1 MPIRLVSLGQLF
13 CSRTNAALSLI
24 LIITALGLRL
34 WGIPSD
40 LPVYYEKGDEGEIIR
55 IAMSLGG
62 DPDPHTFFNPSLY
75 PYVLLTAFGA
85 FFAAG
90 KAMGSFANSAD
101 FANYYFHHLSVFY
114 LIARSISVLFGVASV
129 GLTYLI
135 GRKAY
140 GPRAG
145 LLASLFLAFA
155 GIHVLFSRTAKVD
168 ATAAALLLASLLF
181 TMEVLKGA
189 SRRPA
194 IVAALFAGLAAS
206 AKYTAGVAWLGLV
219 AALLLREKE
228 PSVSGAGKGE
238 SIRQTLAGVALTG
251 LVAAAGFFV
260 GTPFALVHFGKF
272 LHELREHAV
281 YVSTFGD
288 PFHFGGLT
296 FWPSVHLQRFASPDK
311 MGWPLAAACVAG
323 LLYAFYRSTRADA
336 VLLIVIGCL
345 YVPLALPTQTY
356 FPDNFLLP
364 IVPLLILLAAR
375 LLDDLVSIAPRLRTA
390 WVLWAGAAA
399 VVALT
404 GTVGLDRA
412 AARSTTLEAAK
423 QWIEKNIPLRSTIL
437 VDRAAPQ
444 LAFTPES
451 WRRLIDLQMA
461 TPSKQESFHPS
472 RRRSVS
478 LGSQQ
483 GRLIELRDKAM
494 TDFGVPYDLYLL
506 LDRYE
511 VFTSPPPPELDFYAQ
526 GVPRAVRVHSIQ
538 YIVLNT
544 EMNNQ
549 YKSHLEKDPENGVLQ
564 ERTRF
569 YHEVEEG
576 CVLLSAFRPGE
587 SLSGPEIR
595 VYEAGRIAGQRGP
608 LTSQASV

>member
-34 WGIPSD
+34 WGFPSD

-194 IVAALFAGLAAS
+194 IVAAS
-206 AKYTAGVAWLGLV
+206 SQAWLPRRST
-219 AALLLREKE
+219 LRASLGWASWQPYCSARRSRACRERGRG
-228 PSVSGAGKGE
+228 S
-238 SIRQTLAGVALTG
+238 L
-251 LVAAAGFFV
+251 
-260 GTPFALVHFGKF
+260 FGK
-272 LHELREHAV
+272 
-281 YVSTFGD
+281 
-288 PFHFGGLT
+288 
-296 FWPSVHLQRFASPDK
+296 
-311 MGWPLAAACVAG
+311 
-323 LLYAFYRSTRADA
+323 
-336 VLLIVIGCL
+336 
-345 YVPLALPTQTY
+345 
-356 FPDNFLLP
+356 
-364 IVPLLILLAAR
+364 
-375 LLDDLVSIAPRLRTA
+375 
-390 WVLWAGAAA
+390 
-399 VVALT
+399 
-404 GTVGLDRA
+404 
-412 AARSTTLEAAK
+412 
-423 QWIEKNIPLRSTIL
+423 
-437 VDRAAPQ
+437 
-444 LAFTPES
+444 
-451 WRRLIDLQMA
+451 
-461 TPSKQESFHPS
+461 PS
-472 RRRSVS
+472 R
-478 LGSQQ
+478 
-483 GRLIELRDKAM
+483 AW
-494 TDFGVPYDLYLL
+494 P
-506 LDRYE
+506 
-511 VFTSPPPPELDFYAQ
+511 
-526 GVPRAVRVHSIQ
+526 
-538 YIVLNT
+538 
-544 EMNNQ
+544 
-549 YKSHLEKDPENGVLQ
+549 
-564 ERTRF
+564 
-569 YHEVEEG
+569 
-576 CVLLSAFRPGE
+576 
-587 SLSGPEIR
+587 
-595 VYEAGRIAGQRGP
+595 
-608 LTSQASV
+608 

>member
-24 LIITALGLRL
+24 LIITRWVSGSGGSRPTPRSTTKR
-34 WGIPSD
+34 GTR
-40 LPVYYEKGDEGEIIR
+40 GDHQNRHVAGR
-55 IAMSLGG
+55 R
-62 DPDPHTFFNPSLY
+62 PDPHTFFNPSLY

-251 LVAAAGFFV
+251 LVAAAGFFM

-281 YVSTFGD
+281 YVSMFGD

-336 VLLIVIGCL
+336 VLLVVIGCL
-345 YVPLALPTQTY
+345 YVPLRCPHRPTPPTTSCSRSSRY
-356 FPDNFLLP
+356 SFSWPW
-364 IVPLLILLAAR
+364 R

-404 GTVGLDRA
+404 GTAGLDRA

-423 QWIEKNIPLRSTIL
+423 QWIEKNIPRDPRSWSTA
-437 VDRAAPQ
+437 R
-444 LAFTPES
+444 
-451 WRRLIDLQMA
+451 
-461 TPSKQESFHPS
+461 
-472 RRRSVS
+472 
-478 LGSQQ
+478 
-483 GRLIELRDKAM
+483 
-494 TDFGVPYDLYLL
+494 
-506 LDRYE
+506 
-511 VFTSPPPPELDFYAQ
+511 PPNWLSS
-526 GVPRAVRVHSIQ
+526 PRA
-538 YIVLNT
+538 
-544 EMNNQ
+544 
-549 YKSHLEKDPENGVLQ
+549 GV
-564 ERTRF
+564 
-569 YHEVEEG
+569 G
-576 CVLLSAFRPGE
+576 
-587 SLSGPEIR
+587 
-595 VYEAGRIAGQRGP
+595 
-608 LTSQASV
+608 

>member
-101 FANYYFHHLSVFY
+101 FANYYFHHLSIFY

-145 LLASLFLAFA
+145 LLASL
-155 GIHVLFSRTAKVD
+155 
-168 ATAAALLLASLLF
+168 LF

-194 IVAALFAGLAAS
+194 IIAALFAGLAAS

-228 PSVSGAGKGE
+228 PSVSGAGKEE
-238 SIRQTLAGVALTG
+238 SIRRTLAGVALTG

-260 GTPFALVHFGKF
+260 GTPFALVHFGKC

-281 YVSTFGD
+281 YVSMFGD
-288 PFHFGGLT
+288 PFHSGGLT

-356 FPDNFLLP
+356 SPDSFLLP

-375 LLDDLVSIAPRLRTA
+375 LLDDHVSIAPRLRTA

-423 QWIEKNIPLRSTIL
+423 QWIDKNIPRGSTIL
-437 VDRAAPQ
+437 VDRTAPQ

-461 TPSKQESFHPS
+461 THSKQESFHPS

-526 GVPRAVRVHSIQ
+526 GAPRAIRVNCIQ
-538 YIVLNT
+538 YIVVNT

-549 YKSHLEKDPENGVLQ
+549 YKSHLEKDLENGVLQ

-595 VYEAGRIAGQRGP
+595 VYEAGRIARREAP
-608 LTSQASV
+608 